1 MPGENSK
8 PMRDFE
14 TSGRSAVYASNGM
27 AATSHPRATLAA
39 LDVLRAG
46 GNAVDAAVAAA
57 AVLAVVEPQMTGIGG
72 DCFILYAPEGGR
84 SIAYNGSGRACAG
97 ISTQWC
103 LENGF
108 TSIESDSPHAVTVPG
123 AVDAWVRVLADHGT
137 RDLGS
142 VLQPA
147 IHLAEEGWP
156 VQPRIAFDW
165 HRMAGKL
172 SANADTRRAFLPGGR
187 PLEPGDMFRNPA
199 LARTLRTIAEKG
211 RDGFYRG
218 VVAEAMSRT
227 LSALGGLQTPDDFAA
242 HSGEYADPVAGSYR
256 GHTILECPP
265 NGQGFVALIMANL
278 LEGFDLS
285 ALDPE
290 GADKLHLLIETSGLA
305 FRARD
310 GFFRSDDWSLDALA
324 PLLGKEMAAR
334 WRDEIDM
341 GQARAA
347 ADVGASGS
355 DTVYLCVVD
364 RDANAVSFIN
374 SLFRPFGSGIL
385 CPDTGVMFHDRGT
398 GFVVQSGSGRT
409 IEGGRRPPHTILP
422 AMLLRDGKAV
432 MPFGFVGA
440 EFQPIGQ
447 ITLLTNVLDHG
458 LDVQQALETARVFP
472 QAGDVKVEKTV
483 KEGVVRDLQARG
495 HRIGPTQVAH
505 GSGQA
510 IWIDRDRGVLIGGS
524 DPRKDGCALGF

>member
-1 MPGENSK
+1 
-8 PMRDFE
+8 MRDFE

-39 LDVLRAG
+39 LDVLRSG

-72 DCFILYAPEGGR
+72 DCFVLYAPEGGDPV
-84 SIAYNGSGRACAG
+84 AYNGSGRACARM
-97 ISTQWC
+97 STQWC
-103 LENGF
+103 LDNGI
-108 TSIESDSPHAVTVPG
+108 TSIESNSPHAVTVPG
-123 AVDAWVRVLADHGT
+123 AVDAWTRVLDDHGT
-137 RDLGS
+137 RDLAS
-142 VLQPA
+142 VLKPA
-147 IHLAEEGWP
+147 IDLAEEGWP
-156 VQPRIAFDW
+156 VPPRIAFDW
-165 HRMAGKL
+165 QRMAGKL
-172 SANADTRRAFLPGGR
+172 AANAATRQAFLPAGR
-187 PLEPGDMFRNPA
+187 PLEPGDVFRNPA
-199 LARTLRTIAEKG
+199 LARTLRTIADRG

-218 VVAEAMSRT
+218 AVAEAMAHT
-227 LSALGGLQTPDDFAA
+227 LSGLGGLQTPDDFAA
-242 HSGEYADPVAGSYR
+242 HSGEYADPVAGTYR

-285 ALDPE
+285 ALDPA
-290 GADKLHLLIETSGLA
+290 GADKLHLLIETAGLA

-310 GFFRSDDWSLDALA
+310 GFFGSDDWSPAALA
-324 PLLGKEMAAR
+324 PLLGKDMAAG

-347 ADVGASGS
+347 ADVRPSGS

-385 CPDTGVMFHDRGT
+385 CPETGVMFHDRGT
-398 GFVVQSGSGRT
+398 GFVVDPDSGRT
-409 IEGGRRPPHTILP
+409 IEGRRRPPHTILP
-422 AMLLRDGKAV
+422 AMLMREGKAI

-458 LDVQQALETARVFP
+458 LDVQQALETPRVFP
-472 QAGDVKVEKTV
+472 QAGEVKVEKTV
-483 KEGVVRDLQARG
+483 NEAVLQDLQARG

-510 IWIDRDRGVLIGGS
+510 IWIDRDRGVLVGGS